1 LTETEAKYVD
11 LNSLLGQSDFLSIH
25 ADLNT
30 DSFHLMNSSR
40 FRMMKKTSYIINTS
54 RGQIINEIHLIQA
67 WNSKTIAGAAL
78 DVFENELIP
87 HHNSLLTMKM

>member
-1 LTETEAKYVD
+1 
-11 LNSLLGQSDFLSIH
+11 
-25 ADLNT
+25 
-30 DSFHLMNSSR
+30 
-40 FRMMKKTSYIINTS
+40 MMKKTSYIINTS

-67 WNSKTIAGAAL
+67 WNSKMIAGAAL